1 MNLNYI
7 LSLILVL
14 LSCVTILKV
23 IDFIRINKIKSRSLL
38 CSYCAFLFTYCLS
51 FALELASTSVSS
63 MSVFRSINVAALS
76 FLPGLI
82 LLIFL
87 DIVDEL
93 KNVKTIHYLIIFVIP
108 LVSVIFT
115 ATSGQHHLFLYNF
128 TAQNYGSLTYLS
140 NEKGFWFYVVSG
152 YSSIVLTISLLFI
165 LKAFLNTRKNL
176 LPVYALITT
185 IILALA
191 GIQIKIF
198 EPNSVMSLFLPFVV
212 PIFTYV
218 LATRRVSYS
227 LFDSIPLAYQKA
239 FDWSDNCKLILNSDL
254 NLIEFNNAALEM
266 IPLLTEDMV
275 SKNISEFID
284 YDGRIRNAVINNSEC
299 RSQIIH
305 GGNVI
310 HFKVSSAALH
320 DSSQKIMGYIVSLID
335 ITELVDTIAEL
346 TDLASV
352 DTLTQTHTR
361 RYFIERSEV
370 EFARAKRHG
379 HPLSFIILDLDFFK
393 KINDRYGH
401 LAGDSML
408 TEIANICKSKIRSI
422 DILGRFGG
430 EEFML
435 LLPETDL
442 EGAYFAANRIRKA
455 IEATDFIFENSE
467 MSMTVSIGVTGVNKI
482 KDENFDVFLRHAD
495 RALYKA
501 KENGRNR
508 VEREKCC

>member
-14 LSCVTILKV
+14 LSCITILKV
-23 IDFIRINKIKSRSLL
+23 MDFIRINKIKSRYLL

-51 FALELASTSVSS
+51 FALELAGTSVAL
-63 MSVFRSINVAALS
+63 MLVFRCINVVALG

-87 DIVDEL
+87 DIVGVL
-93 KNVKTIHYLIIFVIP
+93 KKIKTIHYLIIFIIP
-108 LVSVIFT
+108 ILTIIFT
-115 ATSGQHHLFLYNF
+115 ATSGIHDLFLYDF
-128 TAQNYGSLTYLS
+128 TAKNYGSLTYLA
-140 NEKGFWFYVVSG
+140 NEKGFWFYVVST
-152 YSSIVLTISLLFI
+152 YSSVMLIISLFFI
-165 LKAFLNTRKNL
+165 LKAFLSTKKNL
-176 LPVYALITT
+176 FPIYVLLTT
-185 IILALA
+185 VILAIV
-191 GIQIKIF
+191 GILIKIF

-218 LATRRVSYS
+218 LATRKVSYS

-239 FDWSDNCKLILNSDL
+239 FDRSDNCKLILNSDL
-254 NLIEFNNAALEM
+254 NLIEFNNSARDM
-266 IPLLTEDMV
+266 IPLLSEDMI

-284 YDGRIRNAVINNSEC
+284 YDGRIKNAVINNTEC
-299 RSQIIH
+299 RRQIIH
-305 GGNVI
+305 NGNVM
-310 HFKVSSAALH
+310 HFKVSSSALH
-320 DSSQKIMGYIVSLID
+320 DKSKKIMGYIVSLID
-335 ITELVDTIAEL
+335 ITELVDTMTEL

-361 RYFIERSEV
+361 RYFIQRSEV

-393 KINDRYGH
+393 NINDRYGH
-401 LAGDSML
+401 LAGDCML
-408 TEIANICKSKIRSI
+408 KEIANICKSKIRSI
-422 DILGRFGG
+422 DLLGRFGG

-442 EGAYFAANRIRKA
+442 EGAVFVAERIRRA
-455 IEATDFIFENSE
+455 IEEAGFVYESE
-467 MSMTVSIGVTGVNKI
+467 TMHMTVSLGVTGTDKI
-482 KDENFDVFLRHAD
+482 TKENFDVFLRCAD

-508 VEREKCC
+508 VEREKCR